1 MRIRDVLELYCADC
15 SHNKTCWKPC
25 STVTTAVLG
34 GAMSEVNLHMRV
46 CGGDSK

>member
-25 STVTTAVLG
+25 SIVTTAVLG
-34 GAMSEVNLHMRV
+34 STVPEANLHMRA